1 MATGDLTVKFAERAQ
16 QGDSIGTTYG
26 EGGDFNQQLRLTD
39 VEVSADRDNTVR
51 YGLTSSEPQAVLE
64 GNESYTVSTEQDVT
78 AAAGE
83 MLEAL
88 YDGFIDSGRIRV
100 EDQLKID
107 FSDLV
112 WNSFSVSVSED
123 DDIATVSFE
132 ADVVVD
138 TVVKHDA

>member
-1 MATGDLTVKFAERAQ
+1 MATGDLTVKFAERGSQ
-16 QGDSIGTTYG
+16 DDSIGTTYG
-26 EGGDFNQQLRLTD
+26 EGGSFNQQLRLTD
-39 VEVSADRDNTVR
+39 VEVSGSRDNTVR
-51 YGLTSSEPQAVLE
+51 YGLTSSEPQEVLE

-83 MLEAL
+83 MLERL
-88 YDGFIDSGRIRV
+88 YGGQIDSGRIRV
-100 EDQLKID
+100 QDKLKID
-107 FSDLV
+107 FSTLA

-138 TVVKHDA
+138 DVVKHDS